1 MFAGIVRNG
10 ILTAVAAL
18 IIAVVGLLAAFR
30 VPVQMIP
37 DLEVRTISVQTSW
50 PGATPQD
57 IEKEILIEQ
66 EEYLRNIPNLQR
78 LEATAS
84 SGQATIELDF
94 PFGVDITETLIRV
107 NNALNQVPSYPA
119 NVDEPRV
126 FASSFSA
133 NSFMYF
139 AVSPLPGNPRG
150 LDMDMMR
157 DFIEDNV
164 RTRMSGVPGV
174 SEVSVWGGAE
184 RQIRVLVDA
193 VRLSDRRLTI
203 GNVYDAIRG
212 RNQDVSGGEIES
224 GKRRYLLRTVGRF
237 DDVDGLRELIVE
249 RRGDTVIRLEDV
261 ATVEFD
267 HFEIRNL
274 SFLNGD
280 PMMQL
285 AVSREAGSN
294 VIDIKYAMLDEV
306 EAMQRELLQPAGLKM
321 TLIAEDVA
329 YVEASV
335 RNVWINLGLG
345 AVFATLVMYV
355 FLRSARA
362 TAVGVMGVPL
372 CTIAAFIGLLATGRT
387 VNVISLAGIAFAI
400 GMTLDN
406 SIVVIES
413 IELARRR
420 GMDRV
425 RAAIEGVAGV
435 WPAVLASTLTTILVF
450 TPVLFI
456 QEEAGQLYS
465 DIAIAVA
472 ASILTSML
480 VAITLI
486 PAASARLEFGTEK
499 LEPSV
504 FAEAVRTR
512 ITGGVDRLIAS
523 PKRRA
528 ATIIGTVGA
537 SIAVIAW
544 LTPPAEYLPEGEEPK
559 IFASMNAPPG
569 YNMETMAVIGLEVQ
583 DWLLPFVEDDPGRF
597 DAGEVP
603 VPALKYLNLR
613 IDPGGMRVIAE
624 PVDGAHIDALMD
636 ALTEK
641 YETYPGMRAFV
652 SRGSII
658 SSNDGGTRSINL
670 DMSGPDLATIY
681 DTALAAYRRAGEVF
695 ENPRIQSNPSSLSLA
710 QPLVEVRP
718 DWDRAAELGMSAGEV
733 GYTVAALTDGAY
745 VDEFFQDDDKIDI
758 YLFGADGGGSDL
770 DRLGEVPV
778 FTPQGTILPLSAIAT
793 IEETVDTSTVRRIN
807 GRRTVTLNII
817 PPPSVPLETGVER
830 VRADVV
836 GYLRESGQVP
846 VTVAIDISGAS
857 DQLDATKAALA
868 ANYPVALVIVYL
880 LLVAIFRHW
889 GYPLLIM
896 TTIPLGIA
904 GGIVG
909 LALINGIGALLPYIG
924 LNPVH
929 QAFDMISMLGFLI
942 LMGTVVNN
950 PILIVDRAMRNVI
963 DEGLSARDAVKEAVD
978 VRLRPIA
985 MSTLTTICGLSPLV
999 FMPGAGTEL
1008 YRGVGAIVLFGIV
1021 GAAIVSLTMLPALT
1035 VTALEWRRDR
1045 EAARQPA

>member
-1 MFAGIVRNG
+1 MFEGIVRNG

-18 IIAVVGLLAAFR
+18 IIGVVGLLAAFR

-84 SGQATIELDF
+84 SGRATIELDF

-184 RQIRVLVDA
+184 RQIRILVDA

-237 DDVDGLRELIVE
+237 DDVDGLRELIIE

-261 ATVEFD
+261 AAVEFD

-280 PMMQL
+280 PMMRL

-345 AVFATLVMYV
+345 AIFATLVMYI

-362 TAVGVMGVPL
+362 TVVGVMGVPL

-425 RAAIEGVAGV
+425 RAAIDGV
-435 WPAVLASTLTTILVF
+435 
-450 TPVLFI
+450 
-456 QEEAGQLYS
+456 
-465 DIAIAVA
+465 
-472 ASILTSML
+472 
-480 VAITLI
+480 
-486 PAASARLEFGTEK
+486 
-499 LEPSV
+499 
-504 FAEAVRTR
+504 
-512 ITGGVDRLIAS
+512 
-523 PKRRA
+523 
-528 ATIIGTVGA
+528 
-537 SIAVIAW
+537 
-544 LTPPAEYLPEGEEPK
+544 
-559 IFASMNAPPG
+559 
-569 YNMETMAVIGLEVQ
+569 
-583 DWLLPFVEDDPGRF
+583 
-597 DAGEVP
+597 
-603 VPALKYLNLR
+603 
-613 IDPGGMRVIAE
+613 
-624 PVDGAHIDALMD
+624 
-636 ALTEK
+636 
-641 YETYPGMRAFV
+641 
-652 SRGSII
+652 
-658 SSNDGGTRSINL
+658 
-670 DMSGPDLATIY
+670 
-681 DTALAAYRRAGEVF
+681 
-695 ENPRIQSNPSSLSLA
+695 PSS
-710 QPLVEVRP
+710 
-718 DWDRAAELGMSAGEV
+718 
-733 GYTVAALTDGAY
+733 
-745 VDEFFQDDDKIDI
+745 I
-758 YLFGADGGGSDL
+758 
-770 DRLGEVPV
+770 
-778 FTPQGTILPLSAIAT
+778 
-793 IEETVDTSTVRRIN
+793 STWTRF
-807 GRRTVTLNII
+807 
-817 PPPSVPLETGVER
+817 S
-830 VRADVV
+830 
-836 GYLRESGQVP
+836 
-846 VTVAIDISGAS
+846 
-857 DQLDATKAALA
+857 
-868 ANYPVALVIVYL
+868 
-880 LLVAIFRHW
+880 
-889 GYPLLIM
+889 
-896 TTIPLGIA
+896 
-904 GGIVG
+904 
-909 LALINGIGALLPYIG
+909 
-924 LNPVH
+924 
-929 QAFDMISMLGFLI
+929 
-942 LMGTVVNN
+942 
-950 PILIVDRAMRNVI
+950 
-963 DEGLSARDAVKEAVD
+963 
-978 VRLRPIA
+978 
-985 MSTLTTICGLSPLV
+985 SP
-999 FMPGAGTEL
+999 AK
-1008 YRGVGAIVLFGIV
+1008 
-1021 GAAIVSLTMLPALT
+1021 
-1035 VTALEWRRDR
+1035 DC
-1045 EAARQPA
+1045 